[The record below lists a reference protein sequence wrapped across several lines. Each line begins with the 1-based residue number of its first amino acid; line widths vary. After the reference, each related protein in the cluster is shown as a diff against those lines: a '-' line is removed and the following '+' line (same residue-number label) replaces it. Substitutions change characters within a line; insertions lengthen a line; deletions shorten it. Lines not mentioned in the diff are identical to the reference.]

1 MYDNFSYA
9 PTLSY
14 TPNSGKK
21 SVSAVRRDIRFFIH
35 ILEDK
40 KVKPFANVI
49 SKAALSSQLFT
60 TLSVGRAGVCSLPR
74 RRSQGFVTSGAGT
87 RDETLR
93 TSAWEA
99 NDTRRRL
106 SHTGLADSF
115 K

>member
-1 MYDNFSYA
+1 MRPPY
-9 PTLSY
+9 PTRQTLE
-14 TPNSGKK
+14 KK
-21 SVSAVRRDIRFFIH
+21 SESAVRRDIRFFIH

-74 RRSQGFVTSGAGT
+74 RRSQGFVTRGVGT
-87 RDETLR
+87 RDEILR